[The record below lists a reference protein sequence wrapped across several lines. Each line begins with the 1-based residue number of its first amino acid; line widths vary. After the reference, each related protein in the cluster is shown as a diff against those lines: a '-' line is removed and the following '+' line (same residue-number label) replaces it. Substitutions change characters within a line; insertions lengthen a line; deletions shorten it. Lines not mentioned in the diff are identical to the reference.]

1 MQTMPPLRR
10 SSASA
15 MQKLRSQRR
24 SNGMRPIQLWVPD
37 TRQPEFVAECH
48 RQVRNVA
55 SHATHE
61 REMMDWIEST
71 ADTQGWEA

>member
-1 MQTMPPLRR
+1 MQTVPTSRH

-15 MQKLRSQRR
+15 MRKLRNQRR
-24 SNGMRPIQLWVPD
+24 SDGMRPIQLWVPD
-37 TRQPEFVAECH
+37 TRQPEFVAECR

-55 SHATHE
+55 SNVIHE